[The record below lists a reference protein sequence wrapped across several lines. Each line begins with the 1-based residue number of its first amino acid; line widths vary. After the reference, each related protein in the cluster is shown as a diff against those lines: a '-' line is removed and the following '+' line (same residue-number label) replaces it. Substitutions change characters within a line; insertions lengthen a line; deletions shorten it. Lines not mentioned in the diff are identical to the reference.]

1 MMKYTTYNRLLFIHK
16 KGEILPFVI
25 TWMLL
30 EGIMLTEIGRERQI
44 LHDITYTWNLKKQQ
58 QQHKRKSK
66 LTDTENI
73 LVVAKWQ
80 AARAR
85 GKSNEG
91 SQKVQS
97 SRSSRRGTVVNP
109 TRNHEVAGPIPGLA
123 QWVGDPALPWAIV
136 WVADSAQI
144 PRCCGSGVGQQV

>member
-1 MMKYTTYNRLLFIHK
+1 MKYTTYNRLLFIHK

-30 EGIMLTEIGRERQI
+30 DGIMLSEIGRERQI

-73 LVVAKWQ
+73 LVVASGRQ
-80 AARAR
+80 PEQRANR
-85 GKSNEG
+85 MKGVKRCRAPG
-91 SQKVQS
+91 VP
-97 SRSSRRGTVVNP
+97 VV
-109 TRNHEVAGPIPGLA
+109 A
-123 QWVGDPALPWAIV
+123 QWLIRLGTMRLPVRSLPLLRGLRI
-136 WVADSAQI
+136 
-144 PRCCGSGVGQQV
+144 RCSCELWCRL